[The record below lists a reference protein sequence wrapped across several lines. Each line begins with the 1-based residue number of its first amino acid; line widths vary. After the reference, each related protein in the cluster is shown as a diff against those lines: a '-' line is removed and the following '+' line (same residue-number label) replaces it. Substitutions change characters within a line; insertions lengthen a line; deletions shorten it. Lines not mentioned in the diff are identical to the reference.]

1 MEETPQAIL
10 CAVRMAYKRVL
21 GLIGVGR
28 SWYPFC
34 AHGGFPVL
42 SDPGEIIMHHV
53 LMGGNVR
60 TLLAFARGVDR
71 LSGWI
76 GHLIYWLIL
85 ALVLISS
92 SNAVVR
98 KVFDISSNAFL
109 EIQWYLFSAVFLLG
123 AGYTLSR
130 NAHVRVDVI
139 SARFS
144 PQTRAWIDILGTVF
158 FLLPVTGLV
167 MYLAWPFFMTSW
179 LEGEISSDAG
189 GLVRW
194 PVKLLLPIGFA
205 LLFLQGLAEICK
217 RLAFLNGL
225 ISDPFDHDVIAAEDQ
240 P

>member
-1 MEETPQAIL
+1 MQRTSLTNKICLPA
-10 CAVRMAYKRVL
+10 
-21 GLIGVGR
+21 GIGVGIATASIGCFR
-28 SWYPFC
+28 YHS
-34 AHGGFPVL
+34 AL
-42 SDPGEIIMHHV
+42 KIIIESDMTK
-53 LMGGNVR
+53 GGNVR
-60 TLLAFARGVDR
+60 ALLAFARGVDR

-85 ALVLISS
+85 ALALISS

-98 KVFDISSNAFL
+98 KTLDISSNAFL

-130 NAHVRVDVI
+130 NAHVRVDVL
-139 SARFS
+139 SARLS
-144 PQTRAWIDILGTVF
+144 ERARAWIDIFGTLI
-158 FLLPVTGLV
+158 FLLPMTGLV
-167 MYLAWPFFMTSW
+167 LYMAWPFFMTSW
-179 LEGEISSDAG
+179 LEGEMSSDAG

-205 LLFLQGLAEICK
+205 LLLLQGLAEICK

-225 ISDPFDHDVIAAEDQ
+225 ISDPFDHDVVAAEDQ